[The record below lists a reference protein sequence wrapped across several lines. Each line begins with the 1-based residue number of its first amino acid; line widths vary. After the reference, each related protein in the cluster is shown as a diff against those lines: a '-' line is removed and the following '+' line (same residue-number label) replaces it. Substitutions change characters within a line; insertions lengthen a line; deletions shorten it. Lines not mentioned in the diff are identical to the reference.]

1 MNTEVDPK
9 DPIGS
14 EELARYVS
22 GEADAEQRARVEAWA
37 AADAVH
43 RRELDA
49 MLSIWELGAGPS
61 PEVDVDAAW
70 LKLSDRMRSQNGK
83 GRVITFRDRRG
94 WWAAAAAVLIGLFFV
109 GRSLTNTSE
118 TLVAGVETTTSVLDD
133 STRVVISPNSRLE
146 VSMGRTRHVELT
158 GQAWFEVARDEKH
171 PFVVRSDDL
180 KVTVLGTGFEVSAYD
195 TAGTWTVRVRH
206 GRVRV
211 EADTQRVELTAG
223 QRVILDRATG
233 RLLAGTSVTT
243 ETWGDRIVRFEN
255 APMSE
260 VTAELQRMFHVRV
273 DLANEAMGRCRLTA
287 TFENETI
294 EQVLR
299 VIAGTFGSSVE
310 HPANDHYVLRGDGC

>member
-14 EELARYVS
+14 DELARYVS
-22 GEADAEQRARVEAWA
+22 GEADVQQRARVETWA
-37 AADAVH
+37 AADPAN

-49 MLSIWELGAGPS
+49 LRSIWELSAEPS

-70 LKLSDRMRSQNGK
+70 LKVNDRIRDTNGK

-109 GRSLTNTSE
+109 GRSLTSASE
-118 TLVAGVETTTSVLDD
+118 TLVAGLESATSVLED
-133 STRVVISPNSRLE
+133 STRVMISPNSRLE
-146 VSMGRTRHVELT
+146 VTMGRTRHIELS
-158 GQAWFEVARDEKH
+158 GKAWFEVARDEAH
-171 PFVVRSDDL
+171 PFIVGSDGL

-195 TAGTWTVRVRH
+195 TAGTWSVRVRH

-211 EADTQRVELTAG
+211 EVDTQRVELTAG
-223 QRVILDRATG
+223 QRIVLDRATG
-233 RLLAGTSVTT
+233 RLLAGAPVTT

-273 DLANEAMGRCRLTA
+273 DLANAAMARCRLTA
-287 TFENETI
+287 TFENEPI

-299 VIAGTFGSSVE
+299 VIAGTFGSAVE
-310 HPANDHYVLRGDGC
+310 HPANDHYVLRGYGC